1 MGERSADGGGLV
13 EVVRHRAGDAGVSSG
28 FAEIVLGRTE
38 KRNALTPAML
48 MAVRGAVGELAED
61 AGVRAIALV
70 GEGKS
75 FCAGFDLGLMGE
87 SAESLRAMLSGLSEA
102 VAAFREC
109 RKPVVVGVQGAAVAG
124 GCALVCG
131 ADVVVSHGSAKLG
144 YPVTR
149 LGVSPAVSAPTLAGM
164 VGLGAARA
172 RALDPG
178 LMDGNEA
185 ARIGLV
191 HVLVDSAEDVR
202 PRTQLVAQKLASKP
216 PGAVEATKRWMN
228 RVDPWFGSESLAAGL
243 EASLSLVGG
252 EEERRLIRGAIDGSE
267 A

>member
-1 MGERSADGGGLV
+1 MGDRRMDGGGSV
-13 EVVRHRAGDAGVSSG
+13 EIVRHRAGDAGVSAS
-28 FAEIVLGRTE
+28 FAEIVLSRGE
-38 KRNALTPAML
+38 KRNALTPGML
-48 MAVRGAVGELAED
+48 LALRGAFEELGEDGGVG
-61 AGVRAIALV
+61 AIALM
-70 GEGKS
+70 GEGRS

-87 SAESLRAMLSGLSEA
+87 DSEHLGSMLRGLSEA
-102 VAAFREC
+102 VLAMRGCA
-109 RKPVVVGVQGAAVAG
+109 KPVVVGVQGAAVAG

-131 ADVVVSHGSAKLG
+131 ADVVVSHGSAKFG

-149 LGVSPAVSAPTLAGM
+149 LGVSPAVSVPTLAGM

-178 LMDGNEA
+178 LIDGEGA
-185 ARIGLV
+185 SRVGLV

-202 PRTQLVAQKLASKP
+202 PRSQLTAQKLSSKP
-216 PGAVEATKRWMN
+216 GGAVAATKGWMN
-228 RVDPWFGSESLAAGL
+228 KVDPWFGAESVAAGL

-252 EEERRLIRGAIDGSE
+252 EEERRLIRAAIDGSK